1 MCSGNISIS
10 YIFVVFYVPI
20 ELNQSVTS
28 PSVICQGSDV
38 TLQCV
43 ILRNGVPVDIRWR
56 RNGTLVD
63 TNVLTNHDTVFNNT
77 FNALTD
83 LVITNVTLQDNNV
96 QYSCSDITNN
106 IVSSVVLNVTGRV
119 ICKYT
124 YVLYVYTMYVRVY
137 SSLCKMMS

>member
-20 ELNQSVTS
+20 ELNQSVTA

-43 ILRNGVPVDIRWR
+43 ILRNGVPVDISWR

-63 TNVLTNHDTVFNNT
+63 PNVLTNHDIVFNNT

-96 QYSCSDITNN
+96 
-106 IVSSVVLNVTGRV
+106 
-119 ICKYT
+119 
-124 YVLYVYTMYVRVY
+124 
-137 SSLCKMMS
+137 